1 MYSHKLSIP
10 SGKIPAGS
18 PSHSLR
24 IPVHASFS
32 STQDILAVLWESGHA
47 ELWDLH
53 TRIAP
58 GRGEVMAPT
67 LIWNGEITTFT
78 SPRQIAVITC
88 GQSTSDGELTT
99 IIVLGSESS
108 KCDAVTV
115 VELGG
120 DLSKKSY
127 DVKMPY
133 QNGRL
138 ISSDGAVVL
147 QSPDGQIFESESTDE
162 YDIH

>member
-1 MYSHKLSIP
+1 
-10 SGKIPAGS
+10 
-18 PSHSLR
+18 
-24 IPVHASFS
+24 
-32 STQDILAVLWESGHA
+32 
-47 ELWDLH
+47 
-53 TRIAP
+53 
-58 GRGEVMAPT
+58 MAPT
-67 LIWNGEITTFT
+67 LIWNGEITTFA

-88 GQSTSDGELTT
+88 GQSISDGELAT
-99 IIVLGSESS
+99 ITVLGSESS

-133 QNGRL
+133 RNGRL